1 MYHEEDADL
10 SIIQGRKVAII
21 GYGSQG
27 HAHALNLRDSGVD
40 VRVGLKDGSPSRAKA
55 EAEGLRVVSV
65 AEAVKESTVI
75 MILAPD
81 HLQRHIYTDSI
92 LPNLKDGDALFFG
105 HGFNIRFGYIK
116 PTASVDVC
124 MVAPKGPGHLVRR
137 EYAAGRGVPV
147 IVAVEQDSTG
157 NAWPLT
163 LSYAKAIGGLRAG
176 GILTTFTEE
185 TETDLFGEQS
195 VLCGG
200 ASQLVMYGFEVL
212 TEAGYQPEVA
222 YFECLHELKL
232 IVDLMYE
239 GGIAKQRWSV
249 SDTAEFGD
257 YVSGPQAAQRVA
269 KPIVLI
275 AEELSPATLE
285 ALGPDFEVVN
295 CDGANRAELL
305 AALAKGVD
313 AVLIRSATKMD
324 AEAIAA
330 AKGLKVIARAGVGL
344 DNVDIPAATAAGVM
358 VVNAPTSNIV
368 SAAELA
374 IALLMASARFVSPA
388 HAALRN
394 GKWARSKYTGAEIF
408 EKTLGIVGFG
418 RIGQLVAH
426 RMQAF
431 GMDVV
436 AYDPYLQP
444 ARAAQL
450 GVRLVELDELLK
462 VSDFITIHL
471 PKTKET
477 ANLIGVEALK
487 KVKST
492 VRIINAAR
500 GGVLDEAALFDA
512 ITEGRVAGA
521 GLDVFSTE
529 PCTDS
534 PLFTL
539 DQVVATPHLG
549 ASTDEAQERA
559 GIAVAVSVR
568 KALAGELVPDAVNV
582 KGGAIHEEIRPSLP
596 LVEKMAQIATAI
608 AGEAPVSM
616 DLTVK
621 GEISEH
627 DSSIL
632 ATSALKGALLGCG
645 LLDVTYVN
653 APALAAERGVTS
665 SVTTDPESPEY
676 RSMIS
681 LRAAL
686 ADGKIVTV
694 DGTLMGIRKVE
705 KIIAI
710 DSFDLDLPPTE
721 NLLFLRYSD
730 KPGVV
735 GAVGN
740 ALGKAGI
747 NIAGM
752 QVARSSA
759 GGNALMALTVDSQI
773 SDELITSVK
782 KETGAELVRSV
793 TLVG

>member
-1 MYHEEDADL
+1 
-10 SIIQGRKVAII
+10 
-21 GYGSQG
+21 
-27 HAHALNLRDSGVD
+27 
-40 VRVGLKDGSPSRAKA
+40 
-55 EAEGLRVVSV
+55 
-65 AEAVKESTVI
+65 
-75 MILAPD
+75 MI
-81 HLQRHIYTDSI
+81 T
-92 LPNLKDGDALFFG
+92 K
-105 HGFNIRFGYIK
+105 K
-116 PTASVDVC
+116 
-124 MVAPKGPGHLVRR
+124 
-137 EYAAGRGVPV
+137 
-147 IVAVEQDSTG
+147 
-157 NAWPLT
+157 
-163 LSYAKAIGGLRAG
+163 
-176 GILTTFTEE
+176 
-185 TETDLFGEQS
+185 
-195 VLCGG
+195 
-200 ASQLVMYGFEVL
+200 EVL
-212 TEAGYQPEVA
+212 
-222 YFECLHELKL
+222 H
-232 IVDLMYE
+232 
-239 GGIAKQRWSV
+239 
-249 SDTAEFGD
+249 
-257 YVSGPQAAQRVA
+257 VA
-269 KPIVLI
+269 KPVVLI
-275 AEELSPATLE
+275 AEELSAATLD
-285 ALGPDFEVVN
+285 ALGPDFEVRN

-305 AALAKGVD
+305 AELGKGVD

-374 IALLMASARFVSPA
+374 ISLLLASARFISPA
-388 HAALRN
+388 HAALKN
-394 GKWARSKYTGAEIF
+394 GKWARSKYTGAELF

-431 GMDVV
+431 GMNVI

-450 GVRLVELDELLK
+450 GVELVELDDLLK
-462 VSDFITIHL
+462 RSDFITIHL

-487 KVKST
+487 KVKKE

-500 GGVLDEAALFDA
+500 GGVLDEAALYDA

-521 GLDVFSTE
+521 GLDVYVTE

-534 PLFTL
+534 PLFQL

-582 KGGAIHEEIRPSLP
+582 KGGAIHDEIRPSLP

-608 AGEAPVSM
+608 AGELPVSM
-616 DLTVK
+616 EITVK
-621 GEISEH
+621 GDISGH
-627 DSSIL
+627 DSSVL
-632 ATSALKGALLGCG
+632 AISALKGALQATGSE
-645 LLDVTYVN
+645 DVTYVN
-653 APALAAERGVTS
+653 APGLAAERGVTS
-665 SVTTDPESPEY
+665 SVSTSADSPEY

-681 LRAAL
+681 LHAAL
-686 ADGKIVTV
+686 ASGHQIKV
-694 DGTLMGIRKVE
+694 DGTLMGIKKTE

-710 DSFDLDLPPTE
+710 DGFDLDLPPTE
-721 NLLFLRYSD
+721 NLLFLRYTD

-740 ALGKAGI
+740 TLGTAKI

-752 QVARSSA
+752 QVSREAA
-759 GGNALMALTVDSQI
+759 GGKALMALTVDSSV
-773 SDELITSVK
+773 SDAVTESIK
-782 KETGAELVRSV
+782 KEIEADLVRSV
-793 TLVG
+793 SLVG

>member
-1 MYHEEDADL
+1 MITKKE
-10 SIIQGRKVAII
+10 
-21 GYGSQG
+21 
-27 HAHALNLRDSGVD
+27 
-40 VRVGLKDGSPSRAKA
+40 VR
-55 EAEGLRVVSV
+55 
-65 AEAVKESTVI
+65 
-75 MILAPD
+75 
-81 HLQRHIYTDSI
+81 
-92 LPNLKDGDALFFG
+92 
-105 HGFNIRFGYIK
+105 
-116 PTASVDVC
+116 
-124 MVAPKGPGHLVRR
+124 
-137 EYAAGRGVPV
+137 
-147 IVAVEQDSTG
+147 
-157 NAWPLT
+157 
-163 LSYAKAIGGLRAG
+163 
-176 GILTTFTEE
+176 
-185 TETDLFGEQS
+185 
-195 VLCGG
+195 
-200 ASQLVMYGFEVL
+200 
-212 TEAGYQPEVA
+212 
-222 YFECLHELKL
+222 
-232 IVDLMYE
+232 
-239 GGIAKQRWSV
+239 
-249 SDTAEFGD
+249 
-257 YVSGPQAAQRVA
+257 RVA
-269 KPIVLI
+269 KPVVLI
-275 AEELSPATLE
+275 AEELSAATLD
-285 ALGPDFEVVN
+285 ALGPDFEVRN

-305 AALAKGVD
+305 AALGAGVD

-374 IALLMASARFVSPA
+374 ISLLLASARFISPA
-388 HAALRN
+388 HAALKA
-394 GKWARSKYTGAEIF
+394 GKWARSKYTGAELF
-408 EKTLGIVGFG
+408 EKTLGVVGFG

-431 GMDVV
+431 GMNVI

-444 ARAAQL
+444 AKAAQL
-450 GVRLVELDELLK
+450 GVELVELDDLLK
-462 VSDFITIHL
+462 RSDFITIHL

-487 KVKST
+487 KVKKE

-500 GGVLDEAALFDA
+500 GGVLDEAALYDA

-521 GLDVFSTE
+521 GLDVYVTE

-534 PLFTL
+534 PLFQL

-582 KGGAIHEEIRPSLP
+582 KGGAIHDEIRPSLP

-608 AGEAPVSM
+608 AGETPVSM
-616 DLTVK
+616 DITVK
-621 GEISEH
+621 GDISGH
-627 DSSIL
+627 DSSVL
-632 ATSALKGALLGCG
+632 AISALKGALVASGCE
-645 LLDVTYVN
+645 DVTYVN
-653 APALAAERGVTS
+653 APGLAAERGVTS
-665 SVTTDPESPEY
+665 SVTTTPESYEY

-681 LRAAL
+681 LHAAL
-686 ADGKIVTV
+686 SNGKSIKV

-705 KIIAI
+705 KIIAV
-710 DSFDLDLPPTE
+710 DGFDLDLPPAE

-740 ALGKAGI
+740 ALGTAKI

-752 QVARSSA
+752 QVARESA
-759 GGNALMALTVDSQI
+759 GGSALMALTVDSPV
-773 SDELITSVK
+773 SDAVAETVK

-793 TLVG
+793 TLVN

>member
-1 MYHEEDADL
+1 MITKKA
-10 SIIQGRKVAII
+10 
-21 GYGSQG
+21 
-27 HAHALNLRDSGVD
+27 AH
-40 VRVGLKDGSPSRAKA
+40 P
-55 EAEGLRVVSV
+55 
-65 AEAVKESTVI
+65 
-75 MILAPD
+75 
-81 HLQRHIYTDSI
+81 
-92 LPNLKDGDALFFG
+92 
-105 HGFNIRFGYIK
+105 
-116 PTASVDVC
+116 
-124 MVAPKGPGHLVRR
+124 
-137 EYAAGRGVPV
+137 
-147 IVAVEQDSTG
+147 
-157 NAWPLT
+157 
-163 LSYAKAIGGLRAG
+163 
-176 GILTTFTEE
+176 
-185 TETDLFGEQS
+185 
-195 VLCGG
+195 
-200 ASQLVMYGFEVL
+200 
-212 TEAGYQPEVA
+212 
-222 YFECLHELKL
+222 
-232 IVDLMYE
+232 
-239 GGIAKQRWSV
+239 
-249 SDTAEFGD
+249 
-257 YVSGPQAAQRVA
+257 VA
-269 KPIVLI
+269 KPVVLI

-285 ALGPDFEVVN
+285 ALGPDFEVRH

-305 AALAKGVD
+305 PALAAGVD

-344 DNVDIPAATAAGVM
+344 DNVDIPASTAAGVM

-374 IALLMASARFVSPA
+374 IALILASARFVSPA

-394 GKWARSKYTGAEIF
+394 GKWARSKYTGAELF

-431 GMDVV
+431 GMNVV

-450 GVRLVELDELLK
+450 GVTLMELDDLLEA
-462 VSDFITIHL
+462 SDFITIHL

-487 KVKST
+487 KVKPS

-521 GLDVFSTE
+521 GLDVFATE

-582 KGGAIHEEIRPSLP
+582 KGGAIHEDIRPSLP

-608 AGEAPVSM
+608 AGELPVSM
-616 DLTVK
+616 
-621 GEISEH
+621 EINVRGDISGH
-627 DSSIL
+627 DSSVL
-632 ATSALKGALLGCG
+632 AISALKGALTAIGSE
-645 LLDVTYVN
+645 DVTYVN
-653 APALAAERGVTS
+653 APGIAAERGVTS
-665 SVTTDPESPEY
+665 SVTTDAESPEY

-681 LRAAL
+681 LHCSL
-686 ADGKIVTV
+686 SNGKSLKV

-705 KIIAI
+705 KIISV
-710 DSFDLDLPPTE
+710 DQFDLDLPPTD
-721 NLLFLRYSD
+721 NLLFLRY
-730 KPGVV
+730 
-735 GAVGN
+735 
-740 ALGKAGI
+740 
-747 NIAGM
+747 
-752 QVARSSA
+752 
-759 GGNALMALTVDSQI
+759 
-773 SDELITSVK
+773 
-782 KETGAELVRSV
+782 
-793 TLVG
+793 

>member
-1 MYHEEDADL
+1 MTTKKE
-10 SIIQGRKVAII
+10 
-21 GYGSQG
+21 
-27 HAHALNLRDSGVD
+27 
-40 VRVGLKDGSPSRAKA
+40 VR
-55 EAEGLRVVSV
+55 
-65 AEAVKESTVI
+65 
-75 MILAPD
+75 
-81 HLQRHIYTDSI
+81 
-92 LPNLKDGDALFFG
+92 
-105 HGFNIRFGYIK
+105 
-116 PTASVDVC
+116 
-124 MVAPKGPGHLVRR
+124 
-137 EYAAGRGVPV
+137 
-147 IVAVEQDSTG
+147 
-157 NAWPLT
+157 
-163 LSYAKAIGGLRAG
+163 
-176 GILTTFTEE
+176 
-185 TETDLFGEQS
+185 
-195 VLCGG
+195 
-200 ASQLVMYGFEVL
+200 
-212 TEAGYQPEVA
+212 
-222 YFECLHELKL
+222 
-232 IVDLMYE
+232 
-239 GGIAKQRWSV
+239 
-249 SDTAEFGD
+249 
-257 YVSGPQAAQRVA
+257 RVA
-269 KPIVLI
+269 KPVVLI
-275 AEELSPATLE
+275 AEELSSATLD
-285 ALGPDFEVVN
+285 ALGPDFEVRN

-305 AALAKGVD
+305 AALGAGVD

-344 DNVDIPAATAAGVM
+344 DNVDSPAATAAGVM

-374 IALLMASARFVSPA
+374 ISLLLASARFISPA
-388 HAALRN
+388 HAALKA
-394 GKWARSKYTGAEIF
+394 GKWARSKYTGAELF
-408 EKTLGIVGFG
+408 EKTLGVVGFG

-431 GMDVV
+431 GMNII

-444 ARAAQL
+444 AKAAQL
-450 GVRLVELDELLK
+450 GVELVELDDLLK
-462 VSDFITIHL
+462 RSDFITIHL

-487 KVKST
+487 KVKKE

-500 GGVLDEAALFDA
+500 GGVLDEAALYDA

-521 GLDVFSTE
+521 GLDVYVTE

-534 PLFTL
+534 PLFQL

-582 KGGAIHEEIRPSLP
+582 KGGAIHDEIRPSLP

-608 AGEAPVSM
+608 AGETPVSM
-616 DLTVK
+616 DITVK
-621 GEISEH
+621 GDISGH

-632 ATSALKGALLGCG
+632 AISALKGALVASGCE
-645 LLDVTYVN
+645 DVTYVN
-653 APALAAERGVTS
+653 APGLAAERGVTS
-665 SVTTDPESPEY
+665 SVTTTPESHEY

-681 LRAAL
+681 LHAAL
-686 ADGKIVTV
+686 SNGKSIKV

-710 DSFDLDLPPTE
+710 DNFDLDLPPTD
-721 NLLFLRYSD
+721 NLLFLRYAD

-740 ALGKAGI
+740 ALGSSKI

-752 QVARSSA
+752 QVARESA
-759 GGNALMALTVDSQI
+759 GGSALMAITVDSPV
-773 SDELITSVK
+773 SDAVAETVK

-793 TLVG
+793 TLVN

>member
-1 MYHEEDADL
+1 
-10 SIIQGRKVAII
+10 
-21 GYGSQG
+21 
-27 HAHALNLRDSGVD
+27 
-40 VRVGLKDGSPSRAKA
+40 
-55 EAEGLRVVSV
+55 
-65 AEAVKESTVI
+65 
-75 MILAPD
+75 MI
-81 HLQRHIYTDSI
+81 T
-92 LPNLKDGDALFFG
+92 K
-105 HGFNIRFGYIK
+105 K
-116 PTASVDVC
+116 
-124 MVAPKGPGHLVRR
+124 
-137 EYAAGRGVPV
+137 
-147 IVAVEQDSTG
+147 
-157 NAWPLT
+157 
-163 LSYAKAIGGLRAG
+163 
-176 GILTTFTEE
+176 
-185 TETDLFGEQS
+185 
-195 VLCGG
+195 
-200 ASQLVMYGFEVL
+200 EVL
-212 TEAGYQPEVA
+212 
-222 YFECLHELKL
+222 
-232 IVDLMYE
+232 
-239 GGIAKQRWSV
+239 
-249 SDTAEFGD
+249 
-257 YVSGPQAAQRVA
+257 RVA
-269 KPIVLI
+269 KPVVLI
-275 AEELSPATLE
+275 AEELSSATLD
-285 ALGPDFEVVN
+285 ALGPDFEVRN

-305 AALAKGVD
+305 AALGAGVD

-374 IALLMASARFVSPA
+374 ISLLLASARFISPA
-388 HAALRN
+388 HAALKA
-394 GKWARSKYTGAEIF
+394 GKWARSKYTGAELF
-408 EKTLGIVGFG
+408 EKTLGVVGFG

-431 GMDVV
+431 GMNVI

-444 ARAAQL
+444 AKAAQL
-450 GVRLVELDELLK
+450 GVELVELDELLK
-462 VSDFITIHL
+462 RSDFITIHL

-487 KVKST
+487 KVKKE

-500 GGVLDEAALFDA
+500 GGVLDEAALYDA

-521 GLDVFSTE
+521 GLDVYVTE

-534 PLFTL
+534 PLFQL

-582 KGGAIHEEIRPSLP
+582 KGGAIHDEIRPSLP

-608 AGEAPVSM
+608 AGETPVSM
-616 DLTVK
+616 DITVK
-621 GEISEH
+621 GDISGH

-632 ATSALKGALLGCG
+632 AISALKGVLVASGCE
-645 LLDVTYVN
+645 DVTYVN
-653 APALAAERGVTS
+653 APGLAAERGVTS
-665 SVTTDPESPEY
+665 SVTTTPESHEY

-681 LRAAL
+681 LHAAL
-686 ADGKIVTV
+686 SNGKSIKV

-710 DSFDLDLPPTE
+710 DNFDLDLPPTD
-721 NLLFLRYSD
+721 NLLFLRYAD

-735 GAVGN
+735 GTVGN
-740 ALGKAGI
+740 ALGNSKI

-752 QVARSSA
+752 QVARESA
-759 GGNALMALTVDSQI
+759 GGSALMAITVDSPV
-773 SDELITSVK
+773 SDAVAETVK

-793 TLVG
+793 TLVN

>member
-1 MYHEEDADL
+1 VTTTK
-10 SIIQGRKVAII
+10 KV
-21 GYGSQG
+21 
-27 HAHALNLRDSGVD
+27 
-40 VRVGLKDGSPSRAKA
+40 
-55 EAEGLRVVSV
+55 
-65 AEAVKESTVI
+65 
-75 MILAPD
+75 
-81 HLQRHIYTDSI
+81 
-92 LPNLKDGDALFFG
+92 
-105 HGFNIRFGYIK
+105 
-116 PTASVDVC
+116 
-124 MVAPKGPGHLVRR
+124 
-137 EYAAGRGVPV
+137 
-147 IVAVEQDSTG
+147 
-157 NAWPLT
+157 
-163 LSYAKAIGGLRAG
+163 
-176 GILTTFTEE
+176 
-185 TETDLFGEQS
+185 
-195 VLCGG
+195 
-200 ASQLVMYGFEVL
+200 
-212 TEAGYQPEVA
+212 
-222 YFECLHELKL
+222 
-232 IVDLMYE
+232 
-239 GGIAKQRWSV
+239 
-249 SDTAEFGD
+249 
-257 YVSGPQAAQRVA
+257 AQRVA

-324 AEAIAA
+324 AEAIAT

-374 IALLMASARFVSPA
+374 ISLLMASARFVSPA

-431 GMDVV
+431 GMDVI

-462 VSDFITIHL
+462 ISDFITIHL

-487 KVKST
+487 KVKPS

-521 GLDVFSTE
+521 GLDVFATE

-608 AGEAPVSM
+608 AGEAPVSFH
-616 DLTVK
+616 LTVK

-632 ATSALKGALLGCG
+632 ATSALKGALLACG
-645 LLDVTYVN
+645 LSDVTYVN
-653 APALAAERGVTS
+653 APALAVERGVTS
-665 SVTTDPESPEY
+665 TVATDPESPEY
-676 RSMIS
+676 RNMIS

-686 ADGKIVTV
+686 ADGKSVTV

-710 DSFDLDLPPTE
+710 DGFDLDLPPTE

-740 ALGKAGI
+740 ALGKSGI

-752 QVARSSA
+752 QVARNAA
-759 GGNALMALTVDSQI
+759 GGEALMALTVDSLI
-773 SDELITSVK
+773 SDEILASVK
-782 KETGAELVRSV
+782 KETGANVVRSV

>member
-1 MYHEEDADL
+1 
-10 SIIQGRKVAII
+10 
-21 GYGSQG
+21 
-27 HAHALNLRDSGVD
+27 
-40 VRVGLKDGSPSRAKA
+40 
-55 EAEGLRVVSV
+55 
-65 AEAVKESTVI
+65 
-75 MILAPD
+75 
-81 HLQRHIYTDSI
+81 
-92 LPNLKDGDALFFG
+92 
-105 HGFNIRFGYIK
+105 
-116 PTASVDVC
+116 
-124 MVAPKGPGHLVRR
+124 
-137 EYAAGRGVPV
+137 
-147 IVAVEQDSTG
+147 
-157 NAWPLT
+157 
-163 LSYAKAIGGLRAG
+163 
-176 GILTTFTEE
+176 
-185 TETDLFGEQS
+185 
-195 VLCGG
+195 
-200 ASQLVMYGFEVL
+200 
-212 TEAGYQPEVA
+212 
-222 YFECLHELKL
+222 
-232 IVDLMYE
+232 
-239 GGIAKQRWSV
+239 
-249 SDTAEFGD
+249 
-257 YVSGPQAAQRVA
+257 VA
-269 KPIVLI
+269 KPVVLI
-275 AEELSPATLE
+275 AEELSSATLD
-285 ALGPDFEVVN
+285 ALGPDFEVRN

-305 AALAKGVD
+305 AALGAGVD

-374 IALLMASARFVSPA
+374 ISLLLASARFISPA
-388 HAALRN
+388 HAALKA
-394 GKWARSKYTGAEIF
+394 GKWARSKYTGAELF
-408 EKTLGIVGFG
+408 EKTLGVVGFG

-431 GMDVV
+431 GMNII

-444 ARAAQL
+444 AKAAQL
-450 GVRLVELDELLK
+450 GVELVELDELLK
-462 VSDFITIHL
+462 RSDFITIHL

-487 KVKST
+487 KVKKE

-500 GGVLDEAALFDA
+500 GGVLDEAALYDA

-521 GLDVFSTE
+521 GLDVYVTE

-534 PLFTL
+534 PLFQL

-582 KGGAIHEEIRPSLP
+582 KGGAIHDEIRPSLP

-608 AGEAPVSM
+608 AGETPVSM
-616 DLTVK
+616 DITVK
-621 GEISEH
+621 GDISGH

-632 ATSALKGALLGCG
+632 AISALKGALVASGCE
-645 LLDVTYVN
+645 DVTYVN
-653 APALAAERGVTS
+653 APGLAAERGVTS
-665 SVTTDPESPEY
+665 SVTTTPESHEY

-681 LRAAL
+681 LHAAL
-686 ADGKIVTV
+686 SNGISIKI

-710 DSFDLDLPPTE
+710 DNFDLDLPPTD
-721 NLLFLRYSD
+721 NLLFLRYAD

-735 GAVGN
+735 GTVGN
-740 ALGKAGI
+740 ALGSSKI

-752 QVARSSA
+752 QVARESA
-759 GGNALMALTVDSQI
+759 GGSALMAITVDSPV
-773 SDELITSVK
+773 SDAVAETVK

-793 TLVG
+793 TLVN

>member
-1 MYHEEDADL
+1 MITKRE
-10 SIIQGRKVAII
+10 
-21 GYGSQG
+21 
-27 HAHALNLRDSGVD
+27 
-40 VRVGLKDGSPSRAKA
+40 VR
-55 EAEGLRVVSV
+55 
-65 AEAVKESTVI
+65 
-75 MILAPD
+75 
-81 HLQRHIYTDSI
+81 
-92 LPNLKDGDALFFG
+92 
-105 HGFNIRFGYIK
+105 
-116 PTASVDVC
+116 
-124 MVAPKGPGHLVRR
+124 
-137 EYAAGRGVPV
+137 
-147 IVAVEQDSTG
+147 
-157 NAWPLT
+157 
-163 LSYAKAIGGLRAG
+163 
-176 GILTTFTEE
+176 
-185 TETDLFGEQS
+185 
-195 VLCGG
+195 
-200 ASQLVMYGFEVL
+200 
-212 TEAGYQPEVA
+212 
-222 YFECLHELKL
+222 
-232 IVDLMYE
+232 
-239 GGIAKQRWSV
+239 
-249 SDTAEFGD
+249 
-257 YVSGPQAAQRVA
+257 RVA

-275 AEELSPATLE
+275 AEELSSATLD
-285 ALGPDFEVVN
+285 ALGPDFEVRN

-305 AALAKGVD
+305 AALGAGVD

-374 IALLMASARFVSPA
+374 ISLLLASARFISPA
-388 HAALRN
+388 HAALKA
-394 GKWARSKYTGAEIF
+394 GKWARSKYTGAELF
-408 EKTLGIVGFG
+408 EKTLGVVGFG

-431 GMDVV
+431 GMNVV

-444 ARAAQL
+444 AKAAQL
-450 GVRLVELDELLK
+450 GVELVELDDLLK
-462 VSDFITIHL
+462 RSDFITIHL

-487 KVKST
+487 KVKKE

-500 GGVLDEAALFDA
+500 GGVLDEAALYDA

-521 GLDVFSTE
+521 GLDVYVTE

-534 PLFTL
+534 PLFQL

-582 KGGAIHEEIRPSLP
+582 KGGAIHDEIRPSLP

-608 AGEAPVSM
+608 AGETPVSM
-616 DLTVK
+616 DITVK
-621 GEISEH
+621 GDISGH

-632 ATSALKGALLGCG
+632 AISALKGVLVASGCE
-645 LLDVTYVN
+645 DVTYVN
-653 APALAAERGVTS
+653 APGLAAERGVTS
-665 SVTTDPESPEY
+665 SVTTTPESHEY

-681 LRAAL
+681 LHAAL
-686 ADGKIVTV
+686 SNGKSIKV
-694 DGTLMGIRKVE
+694 DGTLMGIRKTE

-710 DSFDLDLPPTE
+710 DNFDLDLPPTD
-721 NLLFLRYSD
+721 NLLFLRYAD

-740 ALGKAGI
+740 ALGTAKI

-752 QVARSSA
+752 QVARESA
-759 GGNALMALTVDSQI
+759 GGSALMAITVDSPV
-773 SDELITSVK
+773 SDAVAETVK

-793 TLVG
+793 TLVN